1 MSIFGRVK
9 REVASKCDPMS
20 DEGMYEHG
28 LAMARLTPEER
39 EQWNRDYDEI
49 EAMMPMYGSF
59 AAAADAYARMNPAPA
74 PA

>member
-9 REVASKCDPMS
+9 REVASKCDPLS

-39 EQWNRDYDEI
+39 EQWNRDYDAI
-49 EAMMPMYGSF
+49 EAMMPQYGSF
-59 AAAADAYARMNPAPA
+59 AAAAEAYEAMHPEGA
-74 PA
+74 